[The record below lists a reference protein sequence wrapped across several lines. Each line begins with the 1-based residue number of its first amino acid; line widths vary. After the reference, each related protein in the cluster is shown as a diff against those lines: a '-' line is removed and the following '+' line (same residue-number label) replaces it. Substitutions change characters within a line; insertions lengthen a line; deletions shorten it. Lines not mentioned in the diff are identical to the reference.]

1 MDKEAFFCYNVFIE
15 KTLLMKE
22 GKFMKDKR
30 IATQVVA
37 LGGLG
42 EVGKNMYIV
51 EHDNEIIIIDA
62 GVMFPEDNLLGVDY
76 VIQDVSYLKKNEHKI
91 KALFITHGH
100 EDHIGGIPFLLQAIQ
115 IPVIYTPKIAQD
127 LISKKLVERNIKY
140 DNFQVITPEL
150 VVKFKHFTVEFINT
164 THSIPDSFALLIKT
178 PNGNIFE
185 TGDFKFDLTPI
196 GPMADIH
203 KMAQA
208 GLEGVT
214 LLLSDSTNALSSG
227 YSKSE
232 SAVDGTLN
240 DMISKHHG
248 RVIIATF
255 ASNIYRVKHIA
266 ETCRKYNRKII
277 VFGRSMEN
285 SVELALNNGLLKD
298 RSLFI
303 DANQAKSL
311 KRNEICI
318 LCTGSQGEPLAA
330 LSRIANGQHKQISL
344 LNDDLVIFSSSP
356 IPGNAESINRIIN
369 KLYLKGVRVFTNSEF
384 SDIHTSGH
392 AKEEELKWML
402 RIIKPKYFMPMH
414 GEYRMLKRHTELGV
428 MCGINPNNTL
438 ICSNGDVIELYNGEV
453 RKSGHIQAGDV
464 YVDGSR
470 VGDIGSVVIKDRK
483 LMSQDGILITILNIN
498 TLTRKLLLK
507 PNVTARGFVLVNE
520 NQELMQKIERKIAE
534 VANNFLAKS
543 PYTYTDLKNQI
554 ILELLPF
561 INSLTG
567 RKPIILPVIMEV
579 NQA

>member
-1 MDKEAFFCYNVFIE
+1 
-15 KTLLMKE
+15 
-22 GKFMKDKR
+22 MKDKR

-150 VVKFKHFTVEFINT
+150 VVKFKYFTVEFINT

-208 GLEGVT
+208 GVEGVT

>member
-1 MDKEAFFCYNVFIE
+1 MENNSIPTKVI
-15 KTLLMKE
+15 
-22 GKFMKDKR
+22 
-30 IATQVVA
+30 A

-51 EHDNEIIIIDA
+51 EHNDEILVIDA

-76 VIQDVSYLKKNEHKI
+76 VIQDITYLKKNADKI
-91 KALFITHGH
+91 KGLFITHGH
-100 EDHIGGIPFLLQAIQ
+100 EDHIGGIPFLLQAVK
-115 IPVIYTPKIAQD
+115 IPVIYTPKIAKD
-127 LISKKLVERNIKY
+127 LIEKKLVERNIKY
-140 DNFQVITPEL
+140 DNYQIITPDFN
-150 VVKFKHFTVEFINT
+150 VKTKYFDVSFVNT
-164 THSIPDSFALLIKT
+164 THSIPDSFALIIKT
-178 PNGNIFE
+178 PNGTIFE
-185 TGDFKFDLTPI
+185 TGDFKFDLTPV

-203 KMAQA
+203 KMAKA
-208 GLEGVT
+208 GYDGVT

-240 DMISKHHG
+240 DMISRHHG

-255 ASNIYRVKHIA
+255 ASNIYRIKHIV
-266 ETCRKYNRKII
+266 ESCKKYNRKII

-285 SVELALNNGLLKD
+285 SIELALNNGLITDK
-298 RSLFI
+298 SMFI
-303 DANQAKSL
+303 EASDAKSL

-344 LNDDLVIFSSSP
+344 LGDDLVIFSSSP

-369 KLYLKGVRVFTNSEF
+369 KLYLKGVRVFTNSDF
-384 SDIHTSGH
+384 SDVHTSGH

-414 GEYRMLKRHTELGV
+414 GEYRMLKRHTEIGV
-428 MCGINPNNTL
+428 LCGIKPENTF
-438 ICSNGDVIELYNGEV
+438 ICSNGDVIELLNGEV
-453 RKSGHIQAGDV
+453 RKNGTVQAGDV
-464 YVDGSR
+464 YVDGLR
-470 VGDIGSVVIKDRK
+470 VGDIGSIVIKDRK

-520 NQELMQKIERKIAE
+520 NQELMQKIERKISE
-534 VANNFLAKS
+534 IVNNFLSKS

-561 INSLTG
+561 INNLTG

>member
-1 MDKEAFFCYNVFIE
+1 MENNK
-15 KTLLMKE
+15 
-22 GKFMKDKR
+22 
-30 IATQVVA
+30 IATKVIA

-42 EVGKNMYIV
+42 EVGKNMYVV
-51 EHDNEIIIIDA
+51 EHDSELLIIDA

-76 VIQDVSYLKKNEHKI
+76 VIQDITYLKKNEDKI
-91 KALFITHGH
+91 KGLFITHGH
-100 EDHIGGIPFLLQAIQ
+100 EDHIGGIPFLLQAVK
-115 IPVIYTPKIAQD
+115 IPVIYTPKIAKD

-140 DNFQVITPEL
+140 DNYQIITADFN
-150 VVKFKHFTVEFINT
+150 VKTKFFDVSFINT

-178 PNGNIFE
+178 PNGTIFE

-203 KMAQA
+203 KMAKA
-208 GLEGVT
+208 GDAGVT
-214 LLLSDSTNALSSG
+214 LLLSDSTNALSAG

-255 ASNIYRVKHIA
+255 ASNIYRIKHIV
-266 ETCRKYNRKII
+266 ESCKKYNRKII

-285 SVELALNNGLLKD
+285 SIELALNNGLLQDK
-298 RSLFI
+298 SIFI
-303 DANQAKSL
+303 EASDAKSL

-318 LCTGSQGEPLAA
+318 LCTGTQGEPLAA

-344 LNDDLVIFSSSP
+344 LGDDLVIFSSSP
-356 IPGNAESINRIIN
+356 IPGNAESINKIIN
-369 KLYLKGVRVFTNSEF
+369 KLYLKGVRVFTNSDF
-384 SDIHTSGH
+384 SDVHTSGH

-414 GEYRMLKRHTELGV
+414 GEYRMLKRHTEIGV
-428 MCGINPNNTL
+428 LCGVAPENTF
-438 ICSNGDVIELYNGEV
+438 ICSNGDVIELLNGEIRRGGTV
-453 RKSGHIQAGDV
+453 QAGDV

-470 VGDIGSVVIKDRK
+470 IGDIGSVVIKDRK

-498 TLTRKLLLK
+498 TLTRRLLLK

-534 VANNFLAKS
+534 IVNNFLHKF
-543 PYTYTDLKNQI
+543 PYSYTDLKNQI

-561 INSLTG
+561 INNLTG
-567 RKPIILPVIMEV
+567 RKPIILPVIMEI
-579 NQA
+579 NQADYKK

>member
-1 MDKEAFFCYNVFIE
+1 MENKSNIPTRVI
-15 KTLLMKE
+15 
-22 GKFMKDKR
+22 
-30 IATQVVA
+30 A

-42 EVGKNMYIV
+42 EVGKNMYLI
-51 EHDNEIIIIDA
+51 EHDSEILVIDA
-62 GVMFPEDNLLGVDY
+62 GVMFPEDGLLGVDY
-76 VIQDVSYLKKNEHKI
+76 VIQDVSYLKKNASKI
-91 KALFITHGH
+91 KGLFITHGH
-100 EDHIGGIPFLLQAIQ
+100 EDHIGGIPFLLQAIN
-115 IPVIYTPKIAQD
+115 IPKIYTPKIAKD
-127 LISKKLVERNIKY
+127 LIEKKLVEKNIKY
-140 DNFQVITPEL
+140 ENYEIITPEL
-150 VVKFKHFTVEFINT
+150 EVKTKYFDITFVNT
-164 THSIPDSFALLIKT
+164 THSIPDSYAFLIKT
-178 PNGNIFE
+178 PNGTIFE
-185 TGDFKFDLTPI
+185 TGDFKFDLTPV

-203 KMAQA
+203 KMARA
-208 GLEGVT
+208 GANGVT

-232 SAVDGTLN
+232 SAVDSTLN
-240 DMISKHHG
+240 DMIGRHYG

-255 ASNIYRVKHIA
+255 ASNIYRIKHIV
-266 ETCRKYNRKII
+266 ETCKKYNRKII

-285 SVELALNNGLLKD
+285 SIELALNNGLINDK
-298 RSLFI
+298 SLFI
-303 DANQAKSL
+303 EANDAKSL

-344 LNDDLVIFSSSP
+344 LGDDLVIFSSNP
-356 IPGNAESINRIIN
+356 IPGNAESINKIIN
-369 KLYLKGVRVFTNSEF
+369 KLYLKGVKVFTNSEF
-384 SDIHTSGH
+384 SDVHTSGH

-414 GEYRMLKRHTELGV
+414 GEYRMLKRHAEIGIDCGV
-428 MCGINPNNTL
+428 KQENTF
-438 ICSNGDVIELYNGEV
+438 ICSNGDVLELLNGTV
-453 RKSGHIQAGDV
+453 KKNGTVQAGDV

-520 NQELMQKIERKIAE
+520 NQELMNKIEKKIAE
-534 VANNFLAKS
+534 VVNNFLAKG

-561 INSLTG
+561 INNLTG

-579 NQA
+579 NQANN

>member
-1 MDKEAFFCYNVFIE
+1 MENKNN
-15 KTLLMKE
+15 
-22 GKFMKDKR
+22 
-30 IATQVVA
+30 IATKVIA

-42 EVGKNMYIV
+42 EVGKNMYVV
-51 EHDNEIIIIDA
+51 EHKDELLIIDA

-76 VIQDVSYLKKNEHKI
+76 VIQDISYLKKNADKI
-91 KALFITHGH
+91 KGLFITHGH
-100 EDHIGGIPFLLQAIQ
+100 EDHIGGIPFLLQAIN
-115 IPVIYTPKIAQD
+115 IPVIYTPKIAKD
-127 LISKKLVERNIKY
+127 LIEKKLVERNIKY
-140 DNFQVITPEL
+140 ENYQIITPEFN
-150 VVKFKHFTVEFINT
+150 VKTKYFDISFINT
-164 THSIPDSFALLIKT
+164 THSIPDSFAIVIKT
-178 PNGNIFE
+178 PNGTIFE
-185 TGDFKFDLTPI
+185 TGDFKFDLTPV

-203 KMAQA
+203 KMAKFGQ
-208 GLEGVT
+208 EGVT

-255 ASNIYRVKHIA
+255 ASNIYRIKHIV
-266 ETCRKYNRKII
+266 ESCKKYGRKII
-277 VFGRSMEN
+277 VFGRSMDN
-285 SVELALNNGLLKD
+285 SIELALNNGLINDK
-298 RSLFI
+298 SMFI
-303 DANQAKSL
+303 DANEAKSL

-356 IPGNAESINRIIN
+356 IPGNAESINKIIN

-384 SDIHTSGH
+384 SDVHTSGH

-414 GEYRMLKRHTELGV
+414 GEYRMLKKHTEIGV
-428 MCGINPNNTL
+428 MCGVKPENTF
-438 ICSNGDVIELYNGEV
+438 ICTNGDVIEILNGEV
-453 RKSGHIQAGDV
+453 KKAGTVQAGDV

-498 TLTRKLLLK
+498 TLQRKLLLK

-520 NQELMQKIERKIAE
+520 NQELMQKIERKISE
-534 VANNFLAKS
+534 IANNALSKA
-543 PYTYTDLKNQI
+543 PYSYIDLKNQI

-561 INSLTG
+561 INNLTG

-579 NQA
+579 NQV

>member
-1 MDKEAFFCYNVFIE
+1 MENKNNIPTRVI
-15 KTLLMKE
+15 
-22 GKFMKDKR
+22 
-30 IATQVVA
+30 A

-42 EVGKNMYIV
+42 EVGKNMYLI
-51 EHDNEIIIIDA
+51 EHDSEILVIDA
-62 GVMFPEDNLLGVDY
+62 GVMFPEDSLLGVDY
-76 VIQDVSYLKKNEHKI
+76 VIQDVSYLKKNASKI
-91 KALFITHGH
+91 KGLFITHGH
-100 EDHIGGIPFLLQAIQ
+100 EDHIGGIPFLLQAIN
-115 IPVIYTPKIAQD
+115 IPKIYTPKIAKD
-127 LISKKLVERNIKY
+127 LIEKKLVEKNIKY
-140 DNFQVITPEL
+140 ENYEIITPEL
-150 VVKFKHFTVEFINT
+150 EVKTKYFDITFVNT
-164 THSIPDSFALLIKT
+164 THSIPDSYAFLIKT
-178 PNGNIFE
+178 PNGTIFE
-185 TGDFKFDLTPI
+185 TGDFKFDLTPV

-208 GLEGVT
+208 GASGVT

-232 SAVDGTLN
+232 SAVDSTLN
-240 DMISKHHG
+240 DMIGRHHG

-255 ASNIYRVKHIA
+255 ASNIYRIKHIV
-266 ETCRKYNRKII
+266 ETCKKYNRKII

-285 SVELALNNGLLKD
+285 SIELALNNGLINDK
-298 RSLFI
+298 SLFI
-303 DANQAKSL
+303 EANDAKSL

-344 LNDDLVIFSSSP
+344 LGDDLVIFSSNP
-356 IPGNAESINRIIN
+356 IPGNAESINKIIN
-369 KLYLKGVRVFTNSEF
+369 KLYLKGVKVFTNSEF
-384 SDIHTSGH
+384 SDVHTSGH

-414 GEYRMLKRHTELGV
+414 GEYRMLKRHAEIGIDCGV
-428 MCGINPNNTL
+428 KQENTF
-438 ICSNGDVIELYNGEV
+438 ICSNGDVLELLNGTV
-453 RKSGHIQAGDV
+453 KKNGTVQAGDV

-483 LMSQDGILITILNIN
+483 LMSGDGILITILNIN

-520 NQELMQKIERKIAE
+520 NQELMHQIEKKIAE
-534 VANNFLAKS
+534 VVNNFLAKG

-561 INSLTG
+561 INNLTG

-579 NQA
+579 NQANN

>member
-1 MDKEAFFCYNVFIE
+1 
-15 KTLLMKE
+15 MKE
-22 GKFMKDKR
+22 NVP
-30 IATQVVA
+30 TQVIA

-42 EVGKNMYIV
+42 EVGKNMYVV
-51 EHDNEIIIIDA
+51 EHQDELIIIDA

-76 VIQDVSYLKKNEHKI
+76 VIQDVSYLKKNENKI
-91 KALFITHGH
+91 KGLFITHGH
-100 EDHIGGIPFLLQAIQ
+100 EDHIGGIPFLLQAIN

-127 LISKKLVERNIKY
+127 LIIKKLEERNINY
-140 DNFQVITPEL
+140 HNFETITADL
-150 VVKFKHFTVEFINT
+150 VVKFKHFEIEFINT
-164 THSIPDSFALLIKT
+164 THSIPDSFAILIKT

-196 GPMADIH
+196 GPVANIH

-208 GLEGVT
+208 GMNGVT
-214 LLLSDSTNALSSG
+214 LLLSDSTNALTSG

-240 DMISKHHG
+240 DIISKHHG
-248 RVIIATF
+248 RIIIATF

-285 SVELALNNGLLKD
+285 SVELALNNGLIKD
-298 RSLFI
+298 KSLFI

-311 KRNEICI
+311 KRNEVCI

-330 LSRIANGQHKQISL
+330 LSRIASGQHKQISL

-392 AKEEELKWML
+392 AKEEELRWML
-402 RIIKPKYFMPMH
+402 RLIKPKYFMPMH
-414 GEYRMLKRHTELGV
+414 GEYRMLKRHAEIGV
-428 MCGINPNNTL
+428 ECGVDENNTL
-438 ICSNGDVIELYNGEV
+438 ICSNGDVVELLNGEV
-453 RKSGHIQAGDV
+453 RKNGHVQAGDV

-534 VANNFLAKS
+534 IVNNFLMKS
-543 PYTYTDLKNQI
+543 TYSYTDLKNQI

-567 RKPIILPVIMEV
+567 RRPIILPVIMEV

>member
-1 MDKEAFFCYNVFIE
+1 MENKNNIPTRVI
-15 KTLLMKE
+15 
-22 GKFMKDKR
+22 
-30 IATQVVA
+30 A

-42 EVGKNMYIV
+42 EVGKNMYLI
-51 EHDNEIIIIDA
+51 EHDSEILVIDA
-62 GVMFPEDNLLGVDY
+62 GVMFPEDGLLGVDY
-76 VIQDVSYLKKNEHKI
+76 VIQDVSYLKKNASKI
-91 KALFITHGH
+91 KGLFITHGH
-100 EDHIGGIPFLLQAIQ
+100 EDHIGGIPFLLQAIN
-115 IPVIYTPKIAQD
+115 IPKIYTPKIAKD
-127 LISKKLVERNIKY
+127 LIEKKLVEKNIKY
-140 DNFQVITPEL
+140 ENYEIITPEL
-150 VVKFKHFTVEFINT
+150 EVKTKYFDITFVNT
-164 THSIPDSFALLIKT
+164 THSIPDSYAFLIKT
-178 PNGNIFE
+178 PNGTIFE
-185 TGDFKFDLTPI
+185 TGDFKFDLTPV

-208 GLEGVT
+208 GASGVT

-232 SAVDGTLN
+232 SAVDSTLN
-240 DMISKHHG
+240 DMIGRHYG

-255 ASNIYRVKHIA
+255 ASNIYRIKHIV
-266 ETCRKYNRKII
+266 ETCKKYNRKII

-285 SVELALNNGLLKD
+285 SIELALNNGLINDK
-298 RSLFI
+298 SLFI
-303 DANQAKSL
+303 EANDAKSL

-344 LNDDLVIFSSSP
+344 LGDDLVIFSSNP
-356 IPGNAESINRIIN
+356 IPGNAESINKIIN
-369 KLYLKGVRVFTNSEF
+369 KLYLKGVKVFTNSEF
-384 SDIHTSGH
+384 SDVHTSGH

-414 GEYRMLKRHTELGV
+414 GEYRMLKRHAEIGIDCGV
-428 MCGINPNNTL
+428 KQENTF
-438 ICSNGDVIELYNGEV
+438 ICSNGDVLELLNGTV
-453 RKSGHIQAGDV
+453 KKNGTVQAGDV

-483 LMSQDGILITILNIN
+483 LMSGDGILITILNIN

-520 NQELMQKIERKIAE
+520 NQELMHQIEKKIAE
-534 VANNFLAKS
+534 VVNNFLAKG

-561 INSLTG
+561 INNLTG

-579 NQA
+579 NQANN

>member
-1 MDKEAFFCYNVFIE
+1 MEN
-15 KTLLMKE
+15 KT
-22 GKFMKDKR
+22 
-30 IATQVVA
+30 IATKVVA

-42 EVGKNMYIV
+42 EVGKNMYII
-51 EHDNEIIIIDA
+51 EHNDELLIIDA

-76 VIQDVSYLKKNEHKI
+76 VIQDITYLKKNIDKI
-91 KALFITHGH
+91 KGLFITHGH
-100 EDHIGGIPFLLQAIQ
+100 EDHIGGIPFLLQAID
-115 IPVIYTPKIAQD
+115 IPIIYTPKIAKD
-127 LISKKLVERNIKY
+127 LIEKKLVERNINYNNFEIITTDLNVKTKY
-140 DNFQVITPEL
+140 FDIS
-150 VVKFKHFTVEFINT
+150 FINT
-164 THSIPDSFALLIKT
+164 THSIPDSFALVIKT
-178 PNGNIFE
+178 PNGTIFE
-185 TGDFKFDLTPI
+185 TGDFKFDLTPV

-203 KMAQA
+203 KMAKA
-208 GLEGVT
+208 GDEGVT

-232 SAVDGTLN
+232 SAVDGTIN

-255 ASNIYRVKHIA
+255 ASNIYRIKHIA
-266 ETCRKYNRKII
+266 ESCKKYNRKII
-277 VFGRSMEN
+277 IFGRSMEN
-285 SVELALNNGLLKD
+285 SVELALNNGLITDK
-298 RSLFI
+298 SLFI
-303 DANQAKSL
+303 DANDAKSL

-344 LNDDLVIFSSSP
+344 LGDDLVIFSSSP
-356 IPGNAESINRIIN
+356 IPGNAESINKIIN

-414 GEYRMLKRHTELGV
+414 GEYRMLKRHTEIGV
-428 MCGINPNNTL
+428 LCGVSSENTF
-438 ICSNGDVIELYNGEV
+438 ICSNGDVIELLNGEV
-453 RKSGHIQAGDV
+453 RKNGTVQAGDI

-520 NQELMQKIERKIAE
+520 NQELMQKIERKISE
-534 VANNFLAKS
+534 VVNSFLTKS
-543 PYTYTDLKNQI
+543 PYSYTDLKNQI

-561 INSLTG
+561 INNLTG

-579 NQA
+579 NQS